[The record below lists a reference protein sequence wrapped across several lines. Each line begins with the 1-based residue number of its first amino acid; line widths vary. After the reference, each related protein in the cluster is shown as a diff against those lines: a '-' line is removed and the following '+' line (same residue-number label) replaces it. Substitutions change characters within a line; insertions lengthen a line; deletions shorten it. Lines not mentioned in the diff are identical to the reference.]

1 MAQDNLQPQTDQE
14 LEFKKRARRRL
25 VGAIALVLLMIVVL
39 PMILQDRTTQAPKQD
54 VVVSIPS
61 QDQGLNQSQEAQP
74 PEVQAP
80 ATEVA
85 PATIQQATPE
95 PTPVEQKPAE
105 TSASAASNDKPAVP
119 VEAPKTEAPKQ
130 EPAKTAAKAPES
142 KPSASYFVQIGVFSD
157 PDNVKQ
163 MQDKLSEKGLKTRT
177 ESIETAKGKKTR
189 LRVGPF
195 ADKKDAETALEKVK
209 SLSLTGMIVSA
220 S

>member
-25 VGAIALVLLMIVVL
+25 VGAIALVLLMIIVL
-39 PMILQDRTTQAPKQD
+39 PMILQDRTAQAPKQD

-61 QDQGLNQSQEAQP
+61 QDQGLNQPPESQSSEAQTP
-74 PEVQAP
+74 IAEVTPAP
-80 ATEVA
+80 
-85 PATIQQATPE
+85 IQQAAPE
-95 PTPVEQKPAE
+95 SAPVEQKVVE
-105 TSASAASNDKPAVP
+105 TSVPVAVNDKPISP
-119 VEAPKTEAPKQ
+119 VESLKKTETPKQ
-130 EPAKTAAKAPES
+130 ELANASETKTS
-142 KPSASYFVQIGVFSD
+142 GSYFVQIGVFSD

-163 MQDKLSEKGLKTRT
+163 MQDKLSEKGLKTRV
-177 ESIETAKGKKTR
+177 ESIDTAKGKKTR

-195 ADKKDAETALEKVK
+195 GDKKEAEAALEKVK

>member
-85 PATIQQATPE
+85 PAPIQQATPE

-119 VEAPKTEAPKQ
+119 VVAVEVVIIIRIC
-130 EPAKTAAKAPES
+130 
-142 KPSASYFVQIGVFSD
+142 FRFH
-157 PDNVKQ
+157 
-163 MQDKLSEKGLKTRT
+163 
-177 ESIETAKGKKTR
+177 
-189 LRVGPF
+189 
-195 ADKKDAETALEKVK
+195 
-209 SLSLTGMIVSA
+209 VSGA
-220 S
+220 HARKRCIL

>member
-25 VGAIALVLLMIVVL
+25 VGAVALVLLMIIVL
-39 PMILQDRTTQAPKQD
+39 PMILQDRTAQAPKQD

-61 QDQGLNQSQEAQP
+61 QDQGLD
-74 PEVQAP
+74 QASV
-80 ATEVA
+80 TEVA
-85 PATIQQATPE
+85 PAPIQQAVPE
-95 PTPVEQKPAE
+95 PAPVEPKAAEIKQPEMPTPV
-105 TSASAASNDKPAVP
+105 ASNDKPA
-119 VEAPKTEAPKQ
+119 EAPKAEAPKAELAKP
-130 EPAKTAAKAPES
+130 EPVKAETKTPAS
-142 KPSASYFVQIGVFSD
+142 GSYFVQIGVFSD

-163 MQDKLSEKGLKTRT
+163 MQDKLNAKGLKTRV
-177 ESIETAKGKKTR
+177 ESVDTAKGQKTR

-195 ADKKDAETALEKVK
+195 GGKKEAESALEKMK